1 MYMNNFTKNSIPDK
15 LLKVGIN
22 IMPNDGPMRICLSF
36 TNSIVMKNFMFV
48 RLLSTKWFLLNT
60 CQCFMSNAWQTSL
73 VDQSQM

>member
-36 TNSIVMKNFMFV
+36 TNSIVMKIFMFV
-48 RLLSTKWFLLNT
+48 RLLSTKWFLPST
-60 CQCFMSNAWQTSL
+60 CQCFVSNAWQTSL

>member
-48 RLLSTKWFLLNT
+48 RLLSTK
-60 CQCFMSNAWQTSL
+60 
-73 VDQSQM
+73 